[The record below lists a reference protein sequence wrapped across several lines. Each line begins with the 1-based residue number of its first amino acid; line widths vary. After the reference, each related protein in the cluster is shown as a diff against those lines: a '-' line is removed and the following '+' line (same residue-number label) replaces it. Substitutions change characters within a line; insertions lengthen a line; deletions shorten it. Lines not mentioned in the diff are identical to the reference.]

1 MPGGLMAGASQ
12 VSFHPAFLNSV
23 ANSSLLRSRPPMVQT
38 HCSKRQRFA
47 EQFGLIHDRQPNR
60 NLAPSSFEGGI

>member
-1 MPGGLMAGASQ
+1 MVGASQ

-38 HCSKRQRFA
+38 YGSKSKRFA
-47 EQFGLIHDRQPNR
+47 ERFGLSHDRRPNR
-60 NLAPSSFEGGI
+60 NLAPSSQGGI